1 MRDRG
6 AQAVQSFAMDFFPL
20 IVLFAISITGLA
32 LTVSQAWLRGASYS
46 FLAILHAI
54 TVIAG
59 LLFLPFGKFFHI
71 FQRPAQLGVKLYQ
84 EAGAPKR
91 GSAVRALRRAFRIED
106 AHRRSAHESAARAWV
121 SIIAMEGKVE
131 HWQGLCPACKRKS
144 LASAQI
150 RMKERIVAKL
160 PASLADLTKRF
171 GPHPQLRPR
180 GRWQDES
187 RNPADRLV
195 KTHCCFCGQ
204 QCGIQL
210 KVRENKVI
218 GFEPWEEFPFNRG
231 KLCPKGVKRYLQSN
245 HPDRLLDPLM
255 RDDQGFREAELG

>member
-1 MRDRG
+1 
-6 AQAVQSFAMDFFPL
+6 MDFFPL

-84 EAGAPKR
+84 DAGAE
-91 GSAVRALRRAFRIED
+91 GEGALCGRCGNRYASKMHID
-106 AHRRSAHESAARAWV
+106 DLRSKVLPGVGFHYE
-121 SIIAMEGKVE
+121 MKGEGQ

-150 RMKERIVAKL
+150 RMKEH
-160 PASLADLTKRF
+160 DL
-171 GPHPQLRPR
+171 G
-180 GRWQDES
+180 
-187 RNPADRLV
+187 
-195 KTHCCFCGQ
+195 
-204 QCGIQL
+204 
-210 KVRENKVI
+210 
-218 GFEPWEEFPFNRG
+218 
-231 KLCPKGVKRYLQSN
+231 
-245 HPDRLLDPLM
+245 
-255 RDDQGFREAELG
+255 